1 MKSIRF
7 LTGGLT
13 LLALSY
19 AGFAFYVLNNDTLDG
34 AVLCATG
41 HRVFYIPELACQQ
54 YVLRFAEK
62 RNQHER
68 DTALVAALFS
78 AFEGRAGEKGR
89 QKAFKLASSLL
100 KLGAN
105 INATSPYDGY
115 TPLHGAVL
123 ANAPDQ
129 VHYLLQMGA
138 DPDVRDQTSRQ
149 QTVWEFIDWLESD
162 QQLDRQEARRAL
174 GESSTEEP

>member
-1 MKSIRF
+1 M
-7 LTGGLT
+7 
-13 LLALSY
+13 
-19 AGFAFYVLNNDTLDG
+19 
-34 AVLCATG
+34 
-41 HRVFYIPELACQQ
+41 
-54 YVLRFAEK
+54 
-62 RNQHER
+62 
-68 DTALVAALFS
+68 
-78 AFEGRAGEKGR
+78 
-89 QKAFKLASSLL
+89 L

-123 ANAPDQ
+123 ANALDQ